1 MRERR
6 ITSRRKADE
15 GVKVE
20 KGDMENAVEG
30 VAGEPNP
37 ERRGRRLLE
46 GGQEHHHGH
55 RQEGQ
60 VQHHNRL
67 PVVVVVVVVI
77 IAAICFSA
85 DVAVI
90 VVVVVVVVTGGRDQT
105 GERESGGVPPEYRI
119 ISPVALD
126 AYRLLRFL
134 HFGRSRAEEE
144 SVVGVEVRRTKR
156 GRERARRWVMTSHH
170 GDVDHFCHIP
180 LILDS

>member
-1 MRERR
+1 
-6 ITSRRKADE
+6 
-15 GVKVE
+15 VKVE
-20 KGDMENAVEG
+20 KGDMENAVER

-55 RQEGQ
+55 HQEGQ

-67 PVVVVVVVVI
+67 PVVVVVVIII

-90 VVVVVVVVTGGRDQT
+90 VVVVVAVVVTGGRNQT
-105 GERESGGVPPEYRI
+105 GERESGGVPPEHRI
-119 ISPVALD
+119 VSPVALD

-134 HFGRSRAEEE
+134 HFGRSGAEEE
-144 SVVGVEVRRTKR
+144 SVVRVEVRTTKKRKRKGEKEGNDVTSWRR
-156 GRERARRWVMTSHH
+156 GPFLSYSLNGVWFRR
-170 GDVDHFCHIP
+170 
-180 LILDS
+180 

>member
-1 MRERR
+1 
-6 ITSRRKADE
+6 
-15 GVKVE
+15 
-20 KGDMENAVEG
+20 MENAVER

-46 GGQEHHHGH
+46 GGQEDHHGH
-55 RQEGQ
+55 HQEGQ

-67 PVVVVVVVVI
+67 PVVVVVVVII

-90 VVVVVVVVTGGRDQT
+90 VVVVVMVVVVTGGRDQT
-105 GERESGGVPPEYRI
+105 GERESGGVPPEHRI

-134 HFGRSRAEEE
+134 HFGRSGAEEE
-144 SVVGVEVRRTKR
+144 SVVGVEVRTTKR
-156 GRERARRWVMTSHH
+156 GREK
-170 GDVDHFCHIP
+170 
-180 LILDS
+180 